1 MIADAR
7 SHLQKKRT
15 QVNIKDMNI
24 VFFPY
29 FRKNNFMKKSLSV
42 FMICAVLVFTANSG
56 CVKPSNNP
64 TNPVSALPNLA
75 NFILQGAST
84 FVAGAASVISISS
97 SSLGA
102 GTFTVN
108 YNLSGANTAN
118 GLTASMTMSGTT
130 GTFQTPPLANAGNTN
145 ITINSISNSGGSAPV
160 TSNNTFAF
168 TDSTGLL
175 TCTVGS
181 HAYRAMDVHATLAGS
196 MLTIHSVYW
205 DPLATVTLYVDYWAH
220 ITGSTYFNSNDLSFA
235 GNPTST
241 FNGSAVYN
249 GTSILQSQ
257 HGVITITSTGPTL
270 ITGTFSFTAQ
280 DSSII
285 SSGNFSCP
293 AP

>member
-1 MIADAR
+1 
-7 SHLQKKRT
+7 
-15 QVNIKDMNI
+15 
-24 VFFPY
+24 
-29 FRKNNFMKKSLSV
+29 MKKTFVILLT
-42 FMICAVLVFTANSG
+42 CTVLMFTANTG
-56 CVKPSNNP
+56 CVKSSNP
-64 TNPVSALPNLA
+64 TNPVSALPDLA
-75 NFILQGAST
+75 NFLLQGAST
-84 FVAGAASVISISS
+84 FVAGAASTISINS

-108 YNLSGANTAN
+108 YNLSGANIAS
-118 GLTASMTMSGTT
+118 GLTAAMTMVGSS
-130 GTFQTPPLANAGNTN
+130 GTFQTPALANAGNTN

-160 TSNNTFAF
+160 TSNNTFVF

-175 TCTVGS
+175 TCNVGS

-205 DPLATVTLYVDYWAH
+205 DPLATVTLYVDYWTHTAG
-220 ITGSTYFNSNDLSFA
+220 TTLFNSNDLSFA
-235 GNPTST
+235 GNNTST
-241 FNGSAVYN
+241 FNGNAVYN
-249 GTSILQSQ
+249 GTSILPSQ

-280 DSSII
+280 DSSVI